1 MAKKKDGENP
11 VHCSQMSAW
20 LDYKQ
25 AIKRD
30 GLHPAACGILRIG
43 AIPAEFLSLVQLRKE
58 LPGFL
63 QNLQEIRKVCGGH

>member
-1 MAKKKDGENP
+1 MAPKKDGENP
-11 VHCSQMSAW
+11 VYCSHISAG

-25 AIKRD
+25 VIKRD
-30 GLHPAACGILRIG
+30 GLHPAACGIIRME